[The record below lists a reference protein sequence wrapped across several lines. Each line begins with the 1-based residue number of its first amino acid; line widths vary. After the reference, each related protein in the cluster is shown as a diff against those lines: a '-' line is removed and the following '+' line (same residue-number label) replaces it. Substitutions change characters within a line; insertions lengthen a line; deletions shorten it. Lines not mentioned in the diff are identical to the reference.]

1 MMQTSILPNFYS
13 FTYLLMSLSRVK
25 VKLMVHFLE
34 KKPISY
40 SWVMLWLLRYSE
52 LQLLTQSECISCTR
66 VKT

>member
-1 MMQTSILPNFYS
+1 MS
-13 FTYLLMSLSRVK
+13 FSRVK